1 MVRLGEGGRA
11 MAYTVGGQLDEMAQ
25 LSRTFESNGSQA
37 QQIRSAIDRTLS
49 GTTWTGPAADRFRD
63 AWAQFS
69 PSLDRLQEALSEAG
83 REVEQRRRAL
93 EQATS

>member
-1 MVRLGEGGRA
+1 

-25 LSRTFESNGSQA
+25 LSRTLDTNGSEA
-37 QQIRSAIDRTLS
+37 QQIKSVIDRTLAS
-49 GTTWTGPAADRFRD
+49 TTWTGPAADRFRD
-63 AWAQFS
+63 AWHQFS
-69 PSLDRLQEALSEAG
+69 PSLDKLHQALAEAG

>member
-1 MVRLGEGGRA
+1 
-11 MAYTVGGQLDEMAQ
+11 MANTVGGQLDEMAQ
-25 LSRTFESNGSQA
+25 LSKTFNTNGSQA
-37 QQIRSAIDRTLS
+37 QQIRSVIDRAMA

-63 AWAQFS
+63 AWHQFS
-69 PSLDRLQEALSEAG
+69 PSLDKLHEALVEAG